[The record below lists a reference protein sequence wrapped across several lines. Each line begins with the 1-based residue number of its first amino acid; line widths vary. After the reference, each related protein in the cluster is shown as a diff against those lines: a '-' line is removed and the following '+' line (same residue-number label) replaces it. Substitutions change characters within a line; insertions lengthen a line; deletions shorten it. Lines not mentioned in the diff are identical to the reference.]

1 MRLPVSDDG
10 NISYLRAFAGILAV
24 IYAPD
29 DSAKF
34 FKRADSQYFVVFS
47 LIDNACAFVLANA
60 ATNAKPIAIFAVNA
74 RAFAR
79 HGVFLSVRYVRLT
92 RSFQKL
98 ARGIRASKNLNVKSL
113 GDVTVRG

>member
-24 IYAPD
+24 IYVPD

-34 FKRADSQYFVVFS
+34 FKRADSQYLVLFS
-47 LIDNACAFVLANA
+47 LIDKAYAYAFVLANA
-60 ATNAKPIAIFAVNA
+60 ATNAKPIAIFVENA

-79 HGVFLSVRYVRLT
+79 LALGVR
-92 RSFQKL
+92 
-98 ARGIRASKNLNVKSL
+98 
-113 GDVTVRG
+113 